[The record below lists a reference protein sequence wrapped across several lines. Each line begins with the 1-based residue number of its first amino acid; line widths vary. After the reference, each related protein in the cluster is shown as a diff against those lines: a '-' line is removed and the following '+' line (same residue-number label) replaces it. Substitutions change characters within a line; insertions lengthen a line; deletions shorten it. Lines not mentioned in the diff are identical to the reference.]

1 MFIIVVPNINHNSI
15 DVKINGYFTNI
26 DKSKSM
32 LINDYYIYKIYSEL
46 TSGVSYK
53 IKTNNGNINFISNY
67 ICSDNSNC
75 ILMYDYNYYDTG
87 FAKIYHETED
97 YIIMMINN
105 KVIDILME

>member
-15 DVKINGYFTNI
+15 YVNISKGFITI
-26 DKSKSM
+26 DKSEAM
-32 LINDYYIYKIYSEL
+32 FINNYYIYKVYDEL

-53 IKTNNGNINFISNY
+53 VKNYDIDCIISHYIGRNNFNY
-67 ICSDNSNC
+67 

-105 KVIDILME
+105 KIIDILI